1 MSVEC
6 RSIPNASGKY
16 DSSPEETHKQ
26 ERTRRKTKKEYTA
39 INQGRWNSACGCRSG
54 CGSRSRLEL
63 LWGRR
68 GRAGVALFDV
78 LLLDLG
84 SGRHRP
90 TSETTAHFMFPK
102 MSRRDGGKKPKRIKL
117 VRGRDAR
124 CSGEFLYNCQRLG
137 TRTGRKSRWHYTFI
151 RRRGFTPAT
160 ITSLVAPTEAITFD
174 RSPGKFIIYRFF
186 EVSRSPTGDPLRS
199 PPRFHFR
206 SHQAY

>member
-63 LWGRR
+63 LWGRC

-102 MSRRDGGKKPKRIKL
+102 MSRRGRGGKNRN
-117 VRGRDAR
+117 GSNWFGDAMPDVP
-124 CSGEFLYNCQRLG
+124 GNFFTIANGLEHEPAANQDGTTHLYADVDLRRQQLPA
-137 TRTGRKSRWHYTFI
+137 WLP
-151 RRRGFTPAT
+151 RRRP
-160 ITSLVAPTEAITFD
+160 
-174 RSPGKFIIYRFF
+174 
-186 EVSRSPTGDPLRS
+186 
-199 PPRFHFR
+199 
-206 SHQAY
+206 

>member
-63 LWGRR
+63 LWGRC

-102 MSRRDGGKKPKRIKL
+102 MSRRDGGEKTETTDQT
-117 VRGRDAR
+117 G
-124 CSGEFLYNCQRLG
+124 SG
-137 TRTGRKSRWHYTFI
+137 TRCQMFRGISLQLPTAWNTNRPQIKMALHIYTPTWIYAGNNYQLGCPDGGHNFRPEPRK
-151 RRRGFTPAT
+151 
-160 ITSLVAPTEAITFD
+160 
-174 RSPGKFIIYRFF
+174 IYNLSVF
-186 EVSRSPTGDPLRS
+186 
-199 PPRFHFR
+199 
-206 SHQAY
+206 